1 MLPAAVRTEL
11 DRRIV
16 ERAFSGYH
24 ALAEW
29 LQAQGYQIAD
39 DSVQRYGARLR
50 RQLEALDFAR
60 HQAAALAAAGHR
72 ADDTAETLT
81 AVTVQLIQQQV
92 LSILLQ
98 TAQLESVEPANT
110 GEAGNT
116 ADYDEAERAPREGSA
131 AALTN
136 AELKRLDVSDLIRLT
151 RITVDLNRIA
161 KARHQRAEH
170 RSSRRRHKAADQPPA
185 EPQDTDLSEEAYQ
198 AIRTAMRDNPPVRSP
213 AVPSEL
219 GETPVESTQ
228 PVSNV
233 RTAAEAQQ
241 SAAMASQPR
250 LTADGR
256 SYPHQKL
263 HRIPADALTG
273 VICPSLAGC

>member
-1 MLPAAVRTEL
+1 MLPATVRAEL
-11 DRRIV
+11 DRLIV
-16 ERAFSGYH
+16 ERAFSGYQ

-116 ADYDEAERAPREGSA
+116 SSADYDEAGRTPREGSA

-151 RITVDLNRIA
+151 RITVDVNRIA

-170 RSSRRRHKAADQPPA
+170 RSSRRRHEAADQPPA
-185 EPQDTDLSEEAYQ
+185 EPQDTDPSEEAYQ

-228 PVSNV
+228 PVSNM
-233 RTAAEAQQ
+233 TMAAEAQQ
-241 SAAMASQPR
+241 SAAMASQPQ
-250 LTADGR
+250 LTADSR
-256 SYPHQKL
+256 SYPHLSAPKAPTAFLQTL
-263 HRIPADALTG
+263 SPA
-273 VICPSLAGC
+273 